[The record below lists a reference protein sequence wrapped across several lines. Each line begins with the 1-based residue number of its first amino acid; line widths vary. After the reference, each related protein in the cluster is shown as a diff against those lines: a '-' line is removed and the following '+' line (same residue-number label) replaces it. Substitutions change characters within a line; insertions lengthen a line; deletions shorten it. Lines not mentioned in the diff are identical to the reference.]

1 MTRIALLLTLLLPLG
16 ASPAAANQFVTS
28 HGTVMHGGHVH
39 GAFGF
44 NRFPFFFR
52 SGTVVNGTF
61 FPFFPARSFFLQA
74 GTFPFP
80 VFTPTTPFTPFT
92 PFPSFFPLG
101 TADGLI
107 DTAAAGAPAGLPP
120 VIIMVSPP
128 QAAPPKPRRPE
139 QEARATVEKTPEG
152 VTVVRGPGSR
162 HIAP

>member
-28 HGTVMHGGHVH
+28 NGMSMHGGHVH
-39 GAFGF
+39 GAFRF

-80 VFTPTTPFTPFT
+80 VFTPTTPFAPFS
-92 PFPSFFPLG
+92 SFFPLG
-101 TADGLI
+101 TADGFI
-107 DTAAAGAPAGLPP
+107 DTAAEGAPAGLPP

-128 QAAPPKPRRPE
+128 QAAPPKPRRPAT
-139 QEARATVEKTPEG
+139 EAHVTVEKTPEG